1 MRRKEEKGKTPKRNK
16 KGDRGQERQ
25 QKDNSAGN
33 LEGREQGPAPTTPS
47 QVGARPAGH
56 CSAGLHRHTWEH
68 DPPGTVAQGILDLER
83 VCL

>member
-16 KGDRGQERQ
+16 KGDGGKRGSKRTT
-25 QKDNSAGN
+25 
-33 LEGREQGPAPTTPS
+33 LQGTWRGESRAPP
-47 QVGARPAGH
+47 PP
-56 CSAGLHRHTWEH
+56 HRHKWEH